1 MIWSGRVTFEPMTCT
16 STPTHESMRPP
27 RGRVAC
33 VPQRPNDSAGRGED
47 GNKARRQQ
55 DHLEILLA
63 EQLVVDEF
71 ARGSNPEQTL
81 ASHVMR
87 STTSMAV
94 LLRAAL
100 NAAPQLERLLL
111 RKIQRL
117 LPHVL
122 HGA

>member
-1 MIWSGRVTFEPMTCT
+1 MCYSVL
-16 STPTHESMRPP
+16 
-27 RGRVAC
+27 
-33 VPQRPNDSAGRGED
+33 NDSIIAGED
-47 GNKARRQQ
+47 GKKERRQQ
-55 DHLEILLA
+55 DHLELLLA

-100 NAAPQLERLLL
+100 NAAPQLERPLLWKIQNLLL
-111 RKIQRL
+111 
-117 LPHVL
+117 HVL
-122 HGA
+122 HGGQPRRQDVVSHRPQRDL